1 MIRAADV
8 LARGLYQAGC
18 RYAFG
23 MPGGEVLTLI
33 DALRA
38 SGIHFILCKHEN
50 SAGFMAEGTYHR
62 TGAPGILV
70 STLGPG
76 VANCGNVVVNA
87 QQDRVPLIVLTGCAD
102 PEETLTYTHQ
112 IFDHRSFFD
121 PITKATFTLL
131 PSVADIIAEK
141 AIAIATGERP
151 GPVHIDVPITA
162 ADALFEETGRR
173 SQHAAN
179 SSTAPAEGEALATA
193 RQWVAAAERPIIIAG
208 VDVINQSAS
217 CIVRSFAENYDVPV
231 LTTYKAKGVIP
242 EDHPL
247 ALGAGGLSPR
257 ADQLLLPL
265 LKEADLVLAVGY
277 DPIEMRIEW
286 RNPWD
291 TTTQRVVEFAAVPNF
306 HYMHQATISFVC
318 DVGAG
323 LNALATGTAKAGRT
337 WASNRIAEQRKIHR
351 ELFSSRGEW
360 GPAAIVESVR
370 RIFPRD
376 AIATVDSGAH
386 RILMS
391 QLWEAYEP
399 RTLLQ
404 SSGLATMG
412 CALPLA
418 IGAKIAEE
426 DRAVIAFS
434 GDAGLLMVIGELS
447 TLAELK
453 IPITIIVF
461 VDASLTLIEMKQ
473 RSRQFRNV
481 GVDFE
486 LCDFAA
492 IGRAFG
498 GHGDTVGDLLS
509 LERALRLA
517 LERNDKFNII
527 GARIDPRA
535 YDGRI

>member
-8 LARGLYQAGC
+8 LARGLYDAGC

-23 MPGGEVLTLI
+23 MPGGEILTLV

-38 SGIHFILCKHEN
+38 IGIRFILCKHEN
-50 SAGFMAEGTYHR
+50 AAGFMAEGAYHR

-76 VANCGNVVVNA
+76 VANCANVVVNA
-87 QQDRVPLIVLTGCAD
+87 QQDRVPLVVLTGCVD

-112 IFDHRSFFD
+112 IFNHRSLFD

-131 PSVADIIAEK
+131 PSVADVIAEK
-141 AIAIATGERP
+141 AVAIATGDRP
-151 GPVHIDVPITA
+151 GPVHIDVPIA
-162 ADALFEETGRR
+162 VADALIEKSNR
-173 SQHAAN
+173 SRHTAI
-179 SSTAPAEGEALATA
+179 SPTAPAEGEALTTA
-193 RQWVAAAERPIIIAG
+193 RQWLAKAERPIIIAG
-208 VDVINQSAS
+208 LDVINQRAS
-217 CIVRSFAENYDVPV
+217 RIVQSFAENYEIPV
-231 LTTYKAKGVIP
+231 VTTYKAKGVVP

-247 ALGAGGLSPR
+247 ALGAAGLSPL
-257 ADQLLLPL
+257 ADQVLLPL
-265 LKEADLVLAVGY
+265 FKEADLILAVGY
-277 DPIEMRIEW
+277 DPIEMRIGW
-286 RNPWD
+286 RDPWD
-291 TTTQRVVEFAAVPNF
+291 PEAQRVVEFAAAANL
-306 HYMHQATISFVC
+306 HYMHRATMSFVC

-323 LNALATGTAKAGRT
+323 LNALATGAKANRT
-337 WASNRIAEQRKIHR
+337 WARDKAAEQRKRYR

-360 GPAAIVESVR
+360 GPATIVECIR

-386 RILMS
+386 RILIS

-399 RTLLQ
+399 RSLLQ

-418 IGAKIAEE
+418 MGAKIAEE
-426 DRAVIAFS
+426 GRPVIALS

-453 IPITIIVF
+453 IPITIVVF
-461 VDASLTLIEMKQ
+461 VDASMALIEMKQ
-473 RSRQFRNV
+473 RSRQFPSV
-481 GVDFE
+481 GVDFDF
-486 LCDFAA
+486 CNFAA

-498 GHGDTVGDLLS
+498 GYGDTVGDVPS
-509 LERALRLA
+509 LERALRSA
-517 LERNDKFNII
+517 LERKDRFSII
-527 GARIDPRA
+527 GAKIGRRA

>member
-1 MIRAADV
+1 M
-8 LARGLYQAGC
+8 LARRLYQAGC

-23 MPGGEVLTLI
+23 MPGGEVLTLV

-76 VANCGNVVVNA
+76 VANCGNVVANA

-102 PEETLTYTHQ
+102 PEETFTYTHQ
-112 IFDHRSFFD
+112 IFDHRHFFD

-131 PSVADIIAEK
+131 PSVADVIAEK
-141 AIAIATGERP
+141 AVVIATSERP

-162 ADALFEETGRR
+162 ADALIEEKTGR
-173 SQHAAN
+173 SQHMGGSA
-179 SSTAPAEGEALATA
+179 TAPADGEPLATA
-193 RQWVAAAERPIIIAG
+193 RQWLAKAERPIIIAG
-208 VDVINQSAS
+208 VDVLNQRAS
-217 CIVRSFAENYDVPV
+217 CIVRSFAENYEIPV
-231 LTTYKAKGVIP
+231 VTTYKGKGIIP

-257 ADQLLLPL
+257 ADQVLLPL

-291 TTTQRVVEFAAVPNF
+291 PNAQHVVEFAAAPNL

-323 LNALATGTAKAGRT
+323 LNALAAGTAKANRT
-337 WASNRIAEQRKIHR
+337 WARDRIAEQRKIHR

-360 GPAAIVESVR
+360 GPAAVVECVR

-376 AIATVDSGAH
+376 AIATADSGAH
-386 RILMS
+386 RILLS

-399 RTLLQ
+399 RSFLQ

-418 IGAKIAEE
+418 MGAKIAEQS
-426 DRAVIAFS
+426 RAVIAFS

-453 IPITIIVF
+453 VPIAIIVF
-461 VDASLTLIEMKQ
+461 VDASLALIEMKQ
-473 RSRQFRNV
+473 RSRQFPNV

-486 LCDFAA
+486 TCDFAA

-498 GHGDTVGDLLS
+498 GHGDTVGDLPS
-509 LERALRLA
+509 LERALRSA
-517 LERNDKFNII
+517 LEHKDKFSII
-527 GARIDPRA
+527 GARIRPRA